1 MARKIKYEEQAVGS
15 PGVNIYEI
23 TKEDITVVIPVLN
36 EEEAIE
42 HVLEELLEE
51 GYDRILVVDGFSV
64 DNTLELARKWGV
76 RFVTQHGLGKAGA
89 LITAIHHVDT
99 PYILLMDGDYTYPAS
114 EIGKFLH
121 NARRFTQI
129 LGVRK
134 AGRENIPLVN
144 RLGNWLINKTVN
156 LVYGSNLT
164 DICTGMY
171 LLDTSY
177 ARDLDINSKS
187 FDVEVEIAIQ
197 SILKGNITEV
207 PIMYRERKG
216 VTKLSGWRDGVNIVK
231 TIMAMSMCY
240 NPTFFLS
247 MMASFCLVPGVYFV
261 VYQLHVRYLYGE
273 PYWSFGYYSLGLV
286 LLIIGVNA
294 FMLAVSSLVLRRLEN
309 RIIKSIRSMR

>member
-51 GYDRILVVDGFSV
+51 GYDRILVVDGFSC
-64 DNTLELARKWGV
+64 DNPLELARKWGV
-76 RFVTQHGLGKAGA
+76 RFVPQHGLGKAGA

-114 EIGKFLH
+114 EIGKFLN

-129 LGVRK
+129 LGVRS

-144 RLGNWLINKTVN
+144 RLGNWLINQTVN

-164 DICTGMY
+164 DICAGMY

-216 VTKLSGWRDGVNIVK
+216 G
-231 TIMAMSMCY
+231 
-240 NPTFFLS
+240 
-247 MMASFCLVPGVYFV
+247 
-261 VYQLHVRYLYGE
+261 
-273 PYWSFGYYSLGLV
+273 
-286 LLIIGVNA
+286 
-294 FMLAVSSLVLRRLEN
+294 
-309 RIIKSIRSMR
+309 